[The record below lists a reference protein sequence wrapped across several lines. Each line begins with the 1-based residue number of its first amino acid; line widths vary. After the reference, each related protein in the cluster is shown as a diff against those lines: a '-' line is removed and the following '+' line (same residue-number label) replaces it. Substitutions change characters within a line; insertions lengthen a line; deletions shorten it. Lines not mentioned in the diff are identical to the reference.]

1 MIKNLLLQLKTNIIY
16 PNPEQKIYIAAKCY
30 VWIIFFMFI
39 LLPADNGINNSYI
52 NQDFLYGIM
61 TIFLIVLYLFFII
74 TQKISLIKSINYID
88 GFVFFLLIIICVF
101 RIKNFNH
108 YVYNSSIN
116 LYLCIIGTYY
126 VIRISKLKYKD
137 YLNLFL
143 ISSFILYLVM
153 FAYYISDVEI
163 ILGIQDM
170 FNQTEDTAS
179 LLILSAGISSIF
191 YCSKINFTRSR
202 FI

>member
-16 PNPEQKIYIAAKCY
+16 PNPEQKIYIAAKYY

-88 GFVFFLLIIICVF
+88 VFVFFLLIIICVF